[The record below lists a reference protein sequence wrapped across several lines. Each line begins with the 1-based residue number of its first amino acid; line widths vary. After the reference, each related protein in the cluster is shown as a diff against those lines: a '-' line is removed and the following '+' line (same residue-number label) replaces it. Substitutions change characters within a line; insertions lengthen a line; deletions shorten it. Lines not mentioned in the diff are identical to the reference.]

1 MSDADQAPEGAEA
14 PPRGEPLF
22 RVMVDAMAQ
31 RTGEPTANGTGA
43 LRIEMT
49 PVQMIR
55 LQQALSGPAIHALML
70 VIEHGYRGG
79 KRVEIH
85 GWGGPWLREHGM
97 RKYHAEKAAAELR
110 DKGYVR
116 VEREHPGS
124 ILGRQVGIV
133 PSGHFYDA
141 EDEVG
146 VERRPSG
153 PKPKR
158 DRSLRPVRNTFGAT
172 DSRDPG
178 SGGEHVEEGVSEPVD
193 NTVSRLS
200 GDRGSR
206 ISGSRDDEN
215 VFSQVSDGFP
225 SPESPLSTAP
235 SSSGRS
241 EEDLFFC
248 PGAGQALTRHD
259 LARFLSQPPL
269 TEALS
274 EQWEVA
280 VALVAR
286 EFAPHATR
294 CAELVEWLAE
304 GVDAQPATRLAQ
316 IVVDLLRT
324 PASERVAAVR
334 ALETFL
340 RSRGVKFRQSS
351 PDEFIGVYVTTMISA
366 LDSNRPID
374 TWGGWFGG
382 GLKRD
387 SHFQGRVLAATMAV
401 LNRLLGH
408 SDGVSVAE
416 LAPAGAPSGAAPSP
430 GATTY
435 DQDDPSF
442 VDRLRA
448 AAQGTNWEDDIS
460 FEMLLR
466 NHREQARLL
475 ALYAR
480 RTGTSE

>member
-1 MSDADQAPEGAEA
+1 MSEPDEAGDDTEA
-14 PPRGEPLF
+14 PQRGEPLF
-22 RVMVDAMAQ
+22 RVMADAMAQ

-49 PVQMIR
+49 PTQMIR

-79 KRVEIH
+79 RRVEIH

-97 RKYHAEKAAAELR
+97 RKYQAEKAAAELR

-133 PSGHFYDA
+133 PSGHFYDV

-158 DRSLRPVRNTFGAT
+158 DRTLRPVRSTFGST

-178 SGGEHVEEGVSEPVD
+178 SGGDPGEEVVGEPVD
-193 NTVSRLS
+193 STVSRKS

-206 ISGSRDDEN
+206 TSGSRDDEN

-225 SPESPLSTAP
+225 SSGSALSTAP
-235 SSSGRS
+235 TSSGRS

-269 TEALS
+269 TQALS
-274 EQWEVA
+274 QQWEVA

-286 EFAPHATR
+286 QFAPHATR
-294 CAELVEWLAE
+294 CAELVEWLAD
-304 GVDAQPATRLAQ
+304 GVDAQPETRLAQ
-316 IVVDLLRT
+316 IVVDLVRT
-324 PASERVAAVR
+324 PAAERVAAVR

-340 RSRGVKFRQSS
+340 RSRGVKFRQSN

-382 GLKRD
+382 GLKRE
-387 SHFQGRVLAATMAV
+387 SHFQGRVLAATMNV
-401 LNRLLGH
+401 LNRLLEQPE
-408 SDGVSVAE
+408 GVSVAE
-416 LAPAGAPSGAAPSP
+416 LNAVADPAGSTSAPGS
-430 GATTY
+430 TTY
-435 DQDDPSF
+435 DKDDPSF

-466 NHREQARLL
+466 NHKEQARLL

-480 RTGTSE
+480 RTGTRE